1 MKETDMSNI
10 EQPEHEGEES
20 ADSTDVIYTNMR
32 QRRMALIMGVGC
44 LISAGIAL
52 WTFGWDGER
61 LTVTGLLIA
70 TGSALVLY
78 WKTGVDPQGFGKPVW
93 GKKNTD

>member
-1 MKETDMSNI
+1 MPNI
-10 EQPEHEGEES
+10 EQPEHEGEEHEPS
-20 ADSTDVIYTNMR
+20 GSSDAIDTNMR
-32 QRRMALIMGVGC
+32 QRRLALIMGVGC

-52 WTFGWDGER
+52 WTNGWDGEG
-61 LTVTGLLIA
+61 LTVLLIG

-78 WKTGVDPQGFGKPVW
+78 WKTGVDPQGFGKPIW

>member
-1 MKETDMSNI
+1 MSNI
-10 EQPEHEGEES
+10 EQSEPEGEEHEPF
-20 ADSTDVIYTNMR
+20 DSTAVIDTDMR
-32 QRRMALIMGVGC
+32 QRRLALIMGVGC

-52 WTFGWDGER
+52 WTNGWDGEW
-61 LTVTGLLIA
+61 LTVLLIG

-78 WKTGVDPQGFGKPVW
+78 WKTGLDPRGFGKPIW

>member
-10 EQPEHEGEES
+10 EPSESEGEELES
-20 ADSTDVIYTNMR
+20 PGSTDVIDTDMR
-32 QRRMALIMGVGC
+32 QRRMALIMGIGC
-44 LISAGIAL
+44 LISAGIAF
-52 WTFGWDGER
+52 WDNGWDGEW
-61 LTVTGLLIA
+61 LTVLLIG

-78 WKTGVDPQGFGKPVW
+78 WKTGVDPRGFGKPIW